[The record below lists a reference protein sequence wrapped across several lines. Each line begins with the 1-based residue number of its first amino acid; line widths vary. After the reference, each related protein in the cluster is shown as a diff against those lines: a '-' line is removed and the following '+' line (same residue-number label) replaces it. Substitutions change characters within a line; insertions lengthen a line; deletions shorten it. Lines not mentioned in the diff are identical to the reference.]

1 MPYSLPGGG
10 ELHLDYAAIGRFLKG
25 PAMQGLMAEQAANVA
40 AIALAGEGVER
51 VWVDTY
57 TTDRGAAA
65 VTIAVKGGEDAELK
79 YGILSDAAL
88 AAGLEYAQKGG
99 GE

>member
-1 MPYSLPGGG
+1 MPTYELPNGG
-10 ELHLDYAAIGRFLKG
+10 ELVLDYAAVGKFLRS
-25 PAMQGLMAEQAANVA
+25 PQMRGLMGEAANAIA
-40 AIALAGEGVER
+40 AIALGGEGVER

-65 VTIAVKGGEDAELK
+65 VTIAVKGGDDAEVK

-88 AAGLEYAQKGG
+88 QAGLEYAQKGG
-99 GE
+99 

>member
-1 MPYSLPGGG
+1 MSYDFGPDGG
-10 ELHLDYAAIGRFLKG
+10 ELHLDYAAVGKVLRG
-25 PAMQGLMAEQAANVA
+25 APMQALMADAANAVA
-40 AIALAGEGVER
+40 AIALGGEGVQS

-65 VTIAVKGGEDAELK
+65 VTIAVVGGDDAEIK

-88 AAGLEYAQKGG
+88 QVGLEYAQKGG
-99 GE
+99 

>member
-1 MPYSLPGGG
+1 MPYQLENGG
-10 ELHLDYAAIGRFLKG
+10 ELHLDYDAIGKLLKG
-25 PAMQGLMAEQAANVA
+25 PLMQGLMAEAANAVA
-40 AIALAGEGVER
+40 AIALGGEGVQT

-65 VTIAVKGGEDAELK
+65 VTIAVRGGDDAEVK

-88 AAGLEYAQKGG
+88 SAGLEYRQKAS
-99 GE
+99 

>member
-1 MPYSLPGGG
+1 MPYALEGGG
-10 ELHLDYAAIGRFLKG
+10 ELVLDYQAIGTFLKS
-25 PAMQGLMAEQAANVA
+25 PQMRGLMQEAANAVA
-40 AIALAGEGVER
+40 VIATSGEGVER

-88 AAGLEYAQKGG
+88 SAGLEYAQKAG
-99 GE
+99 

>member
-1 MPYSLPGGG
+1 MAYEFGDGG
-10 ELHLDYAAIGRFLKG
+10 ELHLSYDAIGDLLRG
-25 PAMQGLMAEQAANVA
+25 PLMQGLMAETANNVA

-65 VTIAVKGGEDAELK
+65 VTIAVRGGENAELK

-88 AAGLEYAQKGG
+88 SAGLEYRQKAS
-99 GE
+99 

>member
-1 MPYSLPGGG
+1 MPTYELPNGG
-10 ELHLDYAAIGRFLKG
+10 ELVLDYGAIGRLLRG
-25 PAMQGLMAEQAANVA
+25 APMQGLMAEAAHAVA
-40 AIALAGEGVER
+40 AVAIGGEGVER

-65 VTIAVKGGEDAELK
+65 VTIAVTGGEDSELK

-88 AAGLEYAQKGG
+88 SVGLEYAQKAG
-99 GE
+99 

>member
-1 MPYSLPGGG
+1 MPTYELENGG
-10 ELHLDYAAIGRFLKG
+10 ELVLDYEAVGRFLKSR
-25 PAMQGLMAEQAANVA
+25 AMQGLMADAANAIA
-40 AIALAGEGVER
+40 AIALGGEGVER

-65 VTIAVKGGEDAELK
+65 VTIAVRGGDDAELK

-88 AAGLEYAQKGG
+88 QVGLEYAQKAG
-99 GE
+99 

>member
-1 MPYSLPGGG
+1 MPTYELENGG
-10 ELHLDYAAIGRFLKG
+10 ELHLDYDAVGRFLKG
-25 PAMQGLMAEQAANVA
+25 PAIQGLMAEAANSVA
-40 AIALAGEGVER
+40 AIALGGEGVER

-65 VTIAVKGGEDAELK
+65 VTIAVRGGDDAELK

-88 AAGLEYAQKGG
+88 QAGLEYAQKAG
-99 GE
+99 